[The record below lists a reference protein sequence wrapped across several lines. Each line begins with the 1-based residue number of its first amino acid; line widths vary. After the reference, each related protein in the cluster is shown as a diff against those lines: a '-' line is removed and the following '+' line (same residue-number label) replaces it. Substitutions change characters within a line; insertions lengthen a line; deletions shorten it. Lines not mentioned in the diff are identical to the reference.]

1 MIIIIIIQ
9 ESKTNIEARI
19 LWYSGDSSATRFSNI
34 EMDKEDLEHASEKAR
49 ILGSPIEEGFCL
61 YEELQQTYSAVDAS
75 GQIPPSNDKQEDVLS
90 SV

>member
-1 MIIIIIIQ
+1 MRPEFCDTLVTLQ
-9 ESKTNIEARI
+9 QPHFRI
-19 LWYSGDSSATRFSNI
+19 LKWT
-34 EMDKEDLEHASEKAR
+34 KEDLEHASEKAR